1 LFRLLIKLKKTSH
14 QKWYTAKVQLRG
26 TRPLTFDR
34 QMRNIGKKILMQSER
49 YGVKALSI
57 GSTGISA
64 LLPCLYVAVPVVL
77 QSGRGMTVEGA
88 VQ

>member
-1 LFRLLIKLKKTSH
+1 
-14 QKWYTAKVQLRG
+14 
-26 TRPLTFDR
+26 
-34 QMRNIGKKILMQSER
+34 MRNIGKKILMQSER

-64 LLPCLYVAVPVVL
+64 LLPCLYVAVPAVL

-88 VQ
+88 APDNSSPICLTQILRFWRAVQIARFV